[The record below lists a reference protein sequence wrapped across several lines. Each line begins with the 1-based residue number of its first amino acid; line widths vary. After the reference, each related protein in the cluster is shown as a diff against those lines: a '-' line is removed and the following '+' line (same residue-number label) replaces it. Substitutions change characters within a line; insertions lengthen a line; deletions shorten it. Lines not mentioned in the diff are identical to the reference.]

1 MWKIGLGAIGVFGAV
16 AGFSSGAKLA
26 GIGSSDPAKPFDVV
40 RVLSDEAERAN
51 KKKGSV
57 NGHTTF
63 VGATVREQKLS
74 YQYELALNARAVNAT
89 AAKEEFYRKALPLAC
104 KADSAMRRALIQ
116 GASIEYVYRTAT
128 TKQYLFEVNLNG
140 SSCRA

>member
-1 MWKIGLGAIGVFGAV
+1 M
-16 AGFSSGAKLA
+16 
-26 GIGSSDPAKPFDVV
+26 
-40 RVLSDEAERAN
+40 
-51 KKKGSV
+51 
-57 NGHTTF
+57 
-63 VGATVREQKLS
+63 
-74 YQYELALNARAVNAT
+74 NAT

-116 GASIEYVYRTAT
+116 GASIEYVYRTAS